1 MVNASGMKRFNA
13 NLLHK
18 QRRVEVPT
26 EVLANVS
33 KDPTFIK
40 RSSTADET
48 WVNEYDVTTV
58 QQFSECSSKNDPK
71 LKRKIC
77 WRH

>member
-33 KDPTFIK
+33 EDPTFIK
-40 RSSTADET
+40 RSITADEM
-48 WVNEYDVTTV
+48 WVNEYDITTV
-58 QQFSECSSKNDPK
+58 QQFSECSSKNYPK

>member
-18 QRRVEVPT
+18 QRREVPT
-26 EVLANVS
+26 KVLANVS
-33 KDPTFIK
+33 EDPTFIK
-40 RSSTADET
+40 RSITADET
-48 WVNEYDVTTV
+48 GVNEYDITTV
-58 QQFSECSSKNDPK
+58 QQCSECRSKNDPN